1 MGLLKLESFSS
12 VSGFLDNFR
21 LRQKQRDDDR
31 SQSVQDIVSFRQDR
45 IDFIRENGNLIA
57 VSDVATGNT
66 TKILHTVSA
75 NSIFYLLVVAFGG
88 DNNNA
93 SADVTAWFQIN
104 ASELFPLLIDGDTV
118 NNSQIT
124 FSNPIKLTAGET
136 ISIKSNN
143 GNLLVRGGIVGYEIL
158 EADVEDR
165 LEIAR

>member
-1 MGLLKLESFSS
+1 MGLLLLSEFSS
-12 VSGFLDNFR
+12 VPNFLDNFK

-31 SQSVQDIVSFRQDR
+31 SQQTQDTVSFTQDR

-57 VSDVATGNT
+57 KSGVATAST
-66 TKILHTVSA
+66 TAVIHTVAA

-93 SADVTAWFQIN
+93 SADVTAWFQIDDV
-104 ASELFPLLIDGDTV
+104 EVFPLLIDGATV

-124 FSNPIKLTAGET
+124 FSNPIKLIAGQE
-136 ISIKSNN
+136 IQIKSNN

-158 EADVEDR
+158 EADVEER
-165 LEIAR
+165 LTV